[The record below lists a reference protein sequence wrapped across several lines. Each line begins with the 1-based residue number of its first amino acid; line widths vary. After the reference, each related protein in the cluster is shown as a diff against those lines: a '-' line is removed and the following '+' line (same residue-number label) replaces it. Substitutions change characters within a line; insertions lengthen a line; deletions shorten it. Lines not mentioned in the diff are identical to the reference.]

1 MAQSGTKK
9 IAIACQGG
17 GSHTAFTAG
26 VLSVVLSPE
35 YAGRFDLIGLSGTSG
50 GAVCATLVWS
60 GLISDAPDPRAEA
73 VQRLEAFWDEL
84 KADTPFDLARNF
96 WGIFTVRLPVVAEI
110 SPYIYAPFA
119 EDELRDMLTRHAKLN
134 ELPADPARRMRPLL
148 YIGVTDVLH
157 GVTDENSV
165 FRGETLTVDQVI
177 ASAAIPPVFRA
188 IKVGHSLYW
197 DGLFSRNPPLREF
210 TDLPRAERP
219 DEVWIVR
226 INPQTRQHEP
236 RSMPDIIDRRNEL
249 SGNLALD
256 QERAFIEKIN
266 ALLAKAHEHLRGDYK
281 HIEVREIALDL
292 PDLDYASKL
301 DRSPELIDRLMQH
314 GRQKA
319 KHFLGAWAL

>member
-1 MAQSGTKK
+1 MSKSGIKK

-26 VLSVVLSPE
+26 VLSIVLSPE
-35 YAGRFDLIGLSGTSG
+35 HAHRFDLIGFSGTSG
-50 GAVCATLVWS
+50 GAVCATLAWS

-73 VQRLEAFWDEL
+73 VQRLQAFWDEL
-84 KADTPFDLARNF
+84 EADTPFDLARNF
-96 WGIFTVRLPVVAEI
+96 WGLFTVRLPVVAEI
-110 SPYIYAPFA
+110 SPYTYAPFA

-188 IKVGHSLYW
+188 IKVGGSLYW

-219 DEVWIVR
+219 DEIWIVR
-226 INPQTRQHEP
+226 INPQTRKHEP

-249 SGNLALD
+249 SSNLSLD

-266 ALLAKAHEHLRGDYK
+266 ALLAKAHEHLTGDYK

-301 DRSPELIDRLMQH
+301 DRSPELIARLIQH
-314 GRQKA
+314 GRQKTQ
-319 KHFLGAWAL
+319 HFLGASMP